1 MEGLLGD
8 EDGDVSRRDVTPRD
22 VSLCRAS
29 ASLSFRTARV
39 KQEQEA
45 TGDSQL
51 GFFFFLNA

>member
-51 GFFFFLNA
+51 GFFFF